1 MRGGSGV
8 CFRREKSQTVFRT
21 DCERKQ
27 AVLRVG
33 GGLCSEN
40 KRGIG
45 GGGEGEGVLTDEPH

>member
-1 MRGGSGV
+1 MEGGNGL
-8 CFRREKSQTVFRT
+8 CFGREKNQTVFRT

-27 AVLRVG
+27 SVLRVG

-45 GGGEGEGVLTDEPH
+45 GEAAKRGPN